1 MLENGSSGSRKKA
14 RPVDDEFGECAMRW
28 ICAAAML
35 ATLLPAVAHADVQSD
50 AIASIEAAMPDA
62 VQKQGFGGYI
72 LIEQHGKP
80 IFSKGYG
87 YADREKK
94 IPFRIDTIAQI
105 GSLTKSMTAF
115 AILSLAREGKIDLEK
130 PVKTYLP
137 RAAEPAASAT
147 IRQILTHHAGLVD
160 SCSDDFDPVTAHDL
174 LTKCMAKPLEFK
186 PGTDHYSNMGYSILA
201 AVVQQVTGQQ
211 WEDYLR
217 AHLWQPL
224 GMKDTGFLHFGDA
237 KPDRFAYGYPPG
249 HPRQDVMSNSI
260 AKLKGA
266 DWNLKGNGGTQST
279 VVDMERY
286 YRGLTGSI
294 PGIPREVANLIM
306 TPHDQIEGEAWE
318 GYGLAV
324 RLDRN
329 NQRYRVGFAGS
340 DTIFMAYFGWL
351 PKTDTFLYVVGN
363 NGWDN
368 VKPVISTVLH
378 AAYKIA
384 GITPAMLQPEKK

>member
-1 MLENGSSGSRKKA
+1 MIA
-14 RPVDDEFGECAMRW
+14 AFVPAM
-28 ICAAAML
+28 
-35 ATLLPAVAHADVQSD
+35 AHADAQSD
-50 AIASIEAAMPDA
+50 ALATIEAAMPDA

-80 IFSKGYG
+80 IFRKGYG

-94 IPFRIDTIAQI
+94 IPFRIDTIAKI

-115 AILSLAREGKIDLEK
+115 AILNLAREGRIDIAK

-137 RAAEPAASAT
+137 GAAEPAASAT
-147 IRQILTHHAGLVD
+147 IHQLLTHHAGLVD
-160 SCSDDFDPVTAHDL
+160 SCSDDFDPVTTADL
-174 LTKCMAKPLEFK
+174 LAKCMAKPLAFK

-201 AVVQQVTGQQ
+201 AVVQQVSGQN

-217 AHLWQPL
+217 AHLWRPL
-224 GMKDTGFLHFGDA
+224 GMKNTGFAHFDNA
-237 KPDRFAYGYPPG
+237 KPERFAYGYPPG
-249 HPRQDVMSNSI
+249 RPRDDVMSNSI
-260 AKLKGA
+260 ARLHGA
-266 DWNLKGNGGTQST
+266 DWNLRGNGGTQST

-286 YRGLTGSI
+286 YRALTGKI
-294 PGIPREVANLIM
+294 PGIPRDVANLI
-306 TPHDQIEGEAWE
+306 TSPHDHIDGEAWE

-324 RLDRN
+324 RLDKN
-329 NQRYRVGFAGS
+329 NRRYRVGFAGS

-351 PKTDTFLYVVGN
+351 PQSDTFLYVIGN

-368 VKPVISTVLH
+368 VRPVISTVLH

>member
-1 MLENGSSGSRKKA
+1 MLCRQRGI
-14 RPVDDEFGECAMRW
+14 MRS
-28 ICAAAML
+28 IIALLVATIVFPASAFAAD
-35 ATLLPAVAHADVQSD
+35 ATAE
-50 AIASIEAAMPDA
+50 AIATIEAKAADA
-62 VQKQGFGGYI
+62 VKTQDFGGYI
-72 LIEQHGKP
+72 LIEDRGKP

-115 AILSLAREGKIDLEK
+115 AILNLAHEGKIDIEK

-137 RAAEPAASAT
+137 DAAEPAASAT
-147 IRQILTHHAGLVD
+147 IHQLLTHHAGLAD
-160 SCSDDFDPVTAHDL
+160 YCGDDFDP
-174 LTKCMAKPLEFK
+174 LTKQDELKTCMAIPLAFK
-186 PGTDHYSNMGYSILA
+186 PGTDNYSNMGYSMLA
-201 AVVQQVTGQQ
+201 AVVEEVSGQS

-217 AHLWQPL
+217 EHLWQPV
-224 GMKDTGFLHFGDA
+224 GMKDTGLTQFGDA

-249 HPRQDVMSNSI
+249 KPRDDVISNSI

-286 YRGLTGSI
+286 YQGLTGKI
-294 PGIPREVANLIM
+294 PGVPRDVAEAM
-306 TPHDQIEGEAWE
+306 MSPHDPIEGEAWE

-324 RLDRN
+324 RLDKN
-329 NQRYRVGFAGS
+329 NKPYRVGFAGS
-340 DTIFMAYFGWL
+340 DTVFMAYWGWL
-351 PKTDTFLYVVGN
+351 PQSDTFIYVVGN

-368 VKPVISTVLH
+368 VRPVISTTLK

-384 GITPAMLQPEKK
+384 GITPDMLQPEKK

>member
-1 MLENGSSGSRKKA
+1 M
-14 RPVDDEFGECAMRW
+14 RPRLAATAL
-28 ICAAAML
+28 AAALTVSPAL
-35 ATLLPAVAHADVQSD
+35 ADSQSE
-50 AIASIEAAMPDA
+50 ASASIEAALRDA
-62 VQKQGFGGYI
+62 VQKQAFGGYV

-87 YADREKK
+87 YANREKK
-94 IPFRIDTIAQI
+94 IPFKIDTVAQI

-115 AILSLAREGKIDLEK
+115 AILSLAREGKIDLER
-130 PVKTYLP
+130 PVKTYLL

-147 IRQILTHHAGLVD
+147 IHQLLTHHAGLID
-160 SCSDDFDPVTAHDL
+160 SCSDDFDPVTTADL
-174 LTKCMAKPLEFK
+174 LTKCMAKPLQFK
-186 PGTDHYSNMGYSILA
+186 PATDHYSNMGYSILA
-201 AVVQQVTGQQ
+201 AVVQQVTGQP

-217 AHLWQPL
+217 VHLWHPL
-224 GMKDTGFLHFGDA
+224 GMKDTGFARFDSA
-237 KPDRFAYGYPPG
+237 KPARFAYGYPPG
-249 HPRQDVMSNSI
+249 KPRDDVMSNSI

-266 DWNLKGNGGTQST
+266 DWNLRGNGGTQST
-279 VVDMERY
+279 VADMERY
-286 YRGLTGSI
+286 YRALTGKI
-294 PGIPREVANLIM
+294 PGIPRDVAGAM
-306 TPHDQIEGEAWE
+306 MSPHDQIEGEAWE

-324 RLDRN
+324 RLDKN

-340 DTIFMAYFGWL
+340 DTVFMAYFGWL

-384 GITPAMLQPEKK
+384 GITPNMLQPEKK